1 MGIPISG
8 YTGLYCVFGD
18 PVQHSFSP
26 RLHNKAFDKANID
39 GVYVAFTANEKTIEA
54 AMNAVRVLGIRGCSV
69 TMPNKLAC
77 IPYLDEIDPTAE
89 LIGSVN
95 TFVVNEG
102 KIKGY
107 NTDGYGF
114 LHTFEEM
121 GVQIAGSKL
130 VLLGLGGAGSSV
142 ALTAAMEYD
151 LGEISIFNR
160 ANGRSWPHAQELVAL
175 INKKTLCKAKLCDL
189 NDKELLRS
197 EMADAQ
203 MLGNTTNVGMGELE
217 GQSVVP
223 DASFFPKDMVVQDAI
238 YSPAKSRLL
247 ELAEEAGCRY
257 INGLSMLFYQGARQF
272 KLWTGVDMPLTV
284 DDLEIDKKPENK
296 EDEQALNARIAK

>member
-1 MGIPISG
+1 
-8 YTGLYCVFGD
+8 
-18 PVQHSFSP
+18 
-26 RLHNKAFDKANID
+26 
-39 GVYVAFTANEKTIEA
+39 
-54 AMNAVRVLGIRGCSV
+54 
-69 TMPNKLAC
+69 
-77 IPYLDEIDPTAE
+77 
-89 LIGSVN
+89 
-95 TFVVNEG
+95 
-102 KIKGY
+102 
-107 NTDGYGF
+107 
-114 LHTFEEM
+114 
-121 GVQIAGSKL
+121 
-130 VLLGLGGAGSSV
+130 
-142 ALTAAMEYD
+142 MEYD

-160 ANGRSWPHAQELVAL
+160 ANGRSWPHAQEVVAL
-175 INKKTLCKAKLCDL
+175 INEKTSCKAKLCDL

>member
-1 MGIPISG
+1 MAIPISG
-8 YTGLYCVFGD
+8 RTGLYCVFGD

-26 RLHNKAFDKANID
+26 RLHNKAFQKANID
-39 GVYVAFTANEKTIEA
+39 GVYVAFTVNKETIEQ
-54 AMNAVRVLGIRGCSV
+54 AMDAVRVLGFGGCSV

-89 LIGSVN
+89 MIGSVN
-95 TFVVNEG
+95 TFVVNDG

-175 INKKTLCKAKLCDL
+175 INKKTSCKAKLCDL

>member
-1 MGIPISG
+1 MAIPISG
-8 YTGLYCVFGD
+8 RTGLYCVFGD

-26 RLHNKAFDKANID
+26 RLHNKAFDKADID
-39 GVYVAFTANEKTIEA
+39 GVYVAFTVNQDSIGQ

-77 IPYLDEIDPTAE
+77 IPFLDEIDDTAK

-95 TFVVNEG
+95 TFVVNDG

-121 GVQIAGSKL
+121 GMQIAGNKL

-142 ALTAAMEYD
+142 ALTAAMEYG
-151 LGEISIFNR
+151 LGEISVFNR
-160 ANGRSWPHAQELVAL
+160 ANGKSWPHAQEVVAL
-175 INKKTLCKAKLCDL
+175 INEKTSCKAKLCDL
-189 NDKELLRS
+189 NDKELLRT

-203 MLGNTTNVGMGELE
+203 MLGNTTNVGMGSLE

-223 DASFFPKDMVVQDAI
+223 DASFFPKGMMVQDAI
-238 YSPAKSRLL
+238 YSPAKSKLL

-257 INGLSMLFYQGARQF
+257 TNGLSMLFYQGAKQF
-272 KLWTGVDMPLTV
+272 KLWTGIDMPLTV

-296 EDEQALNARIAK
+296 EDEQVLKARITK